1 MEMLELAYCQ
11 ILDTVEGII
20 SDRMNVGKD
29 RSQRVKEEMKFVGL
43 RQADS

>member
-1 MEMLELAYCQ
+1 MEMLELAAYCQ

-29 RSQRVKEEMKFVGL
+29 RSERVKEGLKFVGL
-43 RQADS
+43 RK